1 MANKKDLK
9 KNLNFLVIDVVEEA
23 YNVQLSNPA
32 KKEVTDKFIDEVID
46 FQMDIVSRIHAA
58 KSKADYKPIR
68 AEIEQKA
75 MDFIQEVNNMY

>member
-46 FQMDIVSRIHAA
+46 FQMDIVSRIHTA